1 MVAVINT
8 GHSIRNIFFYNEQKV
23 EEGVADCIMAGN
35 YPLELDQMNQHHRLN
50 RLVRQAELNENVK
63 RNSVHIS
70 LNFSP
75 IEQFSKEQLHE
86 MATEYM
92 ERIGFGDQP
101 YLVYQ
106 HNDSGHPHIHIVS
119 IKVRSDGSRIDTQN
133 IGRNKSET
141 ARKEMEIKYGL
152 VKAEDMKQEF
162 SIKPANTQKV
172 YYGRTDS
179 RRAIA
184 NVLTQVLDSYK
195 YTSLP
200 ELNAILKQYNIIAD
214 RGSEESMMYKKN
226 GLHYRILDAQGNKI
240 GTPIKASSF
249 YNKPTLSNLKER
261 FAKNVPAKKGL
272 VGRVRNTIDL
282 ALLRNGSGS
291 LQELENAL
299 KGNGIDLMFRQNTE
313 GRIYGI
319 TYIDHKNK
327 AAFNGSDLGKA
338 YSAKAIL
345 DRFAVP
351 EDRQNILPIA
361 GNRVEADKPEHKNA
375 AQDLPLPGS
384 IEDTV
389 SPSSESLL
397 DILLQA
403 EQVSGYVPYELS
415 GKKKRKKKRKG
426 SKRI

>member
-1 MVAVINT
+1 MVAVIGT

-35 YPLELDQMNQHHRLN
+35 YPLELDQLNQNHRLN
-50 RLVRQAELNENVK
+50 RLVRQAELNEKVK

-75 IEQFSKEQLHE
+75 AEQFSRQQLQE

-92 ERIGFGDQP
+92 DRIGFGDQP
-101 YLVYQ
+101 YLVYK

-133 IGRNKSET
+133 IGRNQSET

-152 VKAEDMKQEF
+152 IKAEDMKLEF
-162 SIKPANTQKV
+162 SMKPANAQKV
-172 YYGRTDS
+172 YYGRMDS

-184 NVLTQVLDSYK
+184 NVLAQVLDNYK

-200 ELNAILKQYNIIAD
+200 ELNAILKQYNISAD
-214 RGSEESMMYKKN
+214 RGSEESAMFKKK
-226 GLHYRILDAQGNKI
+226 GLHYRILDELGNKI

-249 YNKPTLSNLKER
+249 YNKPTLSNLEER
-261 FAKNVPAKKGL
+261 FAKNVPAKKAL
-272 VGRVRNTIDL
+272 IASVRSTIDL
-282 ALLRNGSGS
+282 ALLRSGSRS
-291 LQELENAL
+291 LQEWESTL
-299 KGNGIDLMFRQNTE
+299 KRNGIDLMFRQNAE

-327 AAFNGSDLGKA
+327 VAFNGSDLGKA
-338 YSAKAIL
+338 YSAKAVL
-345 DRFAVP
+345 ESFALP
-351 EDRQNILPIA
+351 ESRQNNLPFA
-361 GNRVEADKPEHKNA
+361 ESRVEEDKMNFKND
-375 AQDLPLPGS
+375 AQKLPVSGS
-384 IEDTV
+384 NNGSV
-389 SPSSESLL
+389 SPPSESLL

-415 GKKKRKKKRKG
+415 GKKKRKKKG
-426 SKRI
+426 KRI